1 MMFEHI
7 KVGDQVIVILRSP
20 FLNQSL
26 RRIALVEKVTT
37 TQFVAEKL
45 RFSKRHGY
53 QIGGDNRHPARAVP
67 ATPELIEQVRLEGR
81 FHEEQRTMGQLFN
94 TIAALHLAINR
105 DYASNEYTNAILRA
119 NQHLAAA
126 IKVLKASQEKAKS

>member
-7 KVGDQVIVILRSP
+7 KVGDQVIVIPRSC
-20 FLNQSL
+20 FLNQSPS
-26 RRIALVEKVTT
+26 LVEKVTT
-37 TQFVAEKL
+37 TQFVAGKL

-53 QIGGDNRHPARAVP
+53 QIGGDSRHPARAVP

-81 FHEEQRTMGQLFN
+81 FREEQRTMSQLLD
-94 TIAALHLAINR
+94 TIAALQRAINR
-105 DYASNEYTNAILRA
+105 DHASKEYTYALLSA

-126 IKVLKASQEKAKS
+126 IKVLKASQEKAES